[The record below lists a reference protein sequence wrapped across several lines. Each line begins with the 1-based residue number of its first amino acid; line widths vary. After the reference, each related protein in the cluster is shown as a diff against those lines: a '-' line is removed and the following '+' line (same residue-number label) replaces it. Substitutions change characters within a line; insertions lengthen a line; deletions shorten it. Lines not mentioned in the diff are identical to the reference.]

1 MSVGARV
8 NTCRLGSGSALAFL
22 TMELGTLA
30 GAEFTPF
37 LKLNELVLREGR
49 DGYWLSY
56 PSKARMKNGEAVLK
70 DGKQV
75 YDDFYGPAFE
85 DIDGKYSPT
94 QASYRFKDYLT
105 KLAGEAYEAALAEGA
120 GRGAPR
126 QQAAAPQQ
134 RSAPAPQRQAAPA
147 PQQRS
152 APQRQPLVTRAAS
165 NSPALFSGEEAM
177 DDLPF

>member
-22 TMELGTLA
+22 TVELGSVN
-30 GAEFTPF
+30 GADFTPF

-56 PSKARMKNGEAVLK
+56 PSKPRTRNGEPVMK
-70 DGKQV
+70 DGKQI
-75 YDDFYGPAFE
+75 YDDYYGPAFE
-85 DIDGKYSPT
+85 EIDAKFAPT

-126 QQAAAPQQ
+126 PQAAP
-134 RSAPAPQRQAAPA
+134 SAPARQAATPQRGPA
-147 PQQRS
+147 PTAARTT
-152 APQRQPLVTRAAS
+152 PRQPLVQRAAQQET
-165 NSPALFSGEEAM
+165 PLFTEEAY
-177 DDLPF
+177 DDGLPF